1 MTQID
6 AQTQTLQH
14 IELLGNI
21 RNLDENLQIAVKG
34 ISGYF
39 KGLAEYDQG
48 IAQADVTFLKDKLKE
63 FDNRAGTLS
72 RKLEKDVQGAM
83 KALITAQALQVAEES
98 LILGL
103 KIAEN
108 SNPLKVIFGGVEAGD
123 ICEQTVGVARAIAE
137 AGKGV
142 ALMVNLASVY
152 EDLSALARDF
162 KDNAAQISNLYEMVE
177 AIKKN
182 KIEEIGYGAAKF
194 IKGYGDYTPKVSK
207 ARLAQNDALWA
218 AFKDSTCDLL
228 FSAQGVGVSATQ
240 GVVGGMLLC
249 EKLEGTLAK
258 FAALRE
264 NIFDFQ
270 FDLVFALA
278 GVVRGNVAK
287 KLAQSITVSND
298 LLGASQLMLGFFM
311 AQYRLQ
317 SHAVFFCDKLEYL
330 NQSEKISEC
339 SSTGFFTEHNL
350 DTLIAYESITT
361 FHEEERFVYI
371 PTRPENQFDTGF
383 INLPSLAKGNPV
395 TFRVLAQRSWL
406 PKYN

>member
-21 RNLDENLQIAVKG
+21 RNLDENLQTAVKG

-98 LILGL
+98 LVLGL

-123 ICEQTVGVARAIAE
+123 IYEQTAGVARAIAE

-162 KDNAAQISNLYEMVE
+162 KDNAAQISNLYDMVE
-177 AIKKN
+177 AIKKK
-182 KIEEIGYGAAKF
+182 KIEEIGFGADKF

-228 FSAQGVGVSATQ
+228 FSAQDVGVSATQ
-240 GVVGGMLLC
+240 GMVGGLLLC
-249 EKLEGTLAK
+249 EKLEGTLAE

-270 FDLVFALA
+270 FDLVDALA
-278 GVVRGNVAK
+278 GVVRGDVAK
-287 KLAQSITVSND
+287 KLEQSITVSND
-298 LLGASQLMLGFFM
+298 LLSASQLMLGFF
-311 AQYRLQ
+311 
-317 SHAVFFCDKLEYL
+317 
-330 NQSEKISEC
+330 
-339 SSTGFFTEHNL
+339 
-350 DTLIAYESITT
+350 IA
-361 FHEEERFVYI
+361 
-371 PTRPENQFDTGF
+371 
-383 INLPSLAKGNPV
+383 
-395 TFRVLAQRSWL
+395 
-406 PKYN
+406 

>member
-21 RNLDENLQIAVKG
+21 QNLDENLQTAVKG

-72 RKLEKDVQGAM
+72 RRLEKDVQGAM
-83 KALITAQALQVAEES
+83 KALITALALQVAEES
-98 LILGL
+98 LVLGL

-123 ICEQTVGVARAIAE
+123 TYEQTAGVARAIAE

-182 KIEEIGYGAAKF
+182 KIEEIGFGAAKF

-249 EKLEGTLAK
+249 EKLEGTLAE

-270 FDLVFALA
+270 FDLVDALA
-278 GVVRGNVAK
+278 GVVRGDVAK
-287 KLAQSITVSND
+287 KLEQPITVSND
-298 LLGASQLMLGFFM
+298 LLSASQLMLGFFM
-311 AQYRLQ
+311 A
-317 SHAVFFCDKLEYL
+317 
-330 NQSEKISEC
+330 
-339 SSTGFFTEHNL
+339 
-350 DTLIAYESITT
+350 
-361 FHEEERFVYI
+361 
-371 PTRPENQFDTGF
+371 
-383 INLPSLAKGNPV
+383 
-395 TFRVLAQRSWL
+395 
-406 PKYN
+406 

>member
-21 RNLDENLQIAVKG
+21 RNLDENLQTAVKG

-63 FDNRAGTLS
+63 FDNRAGTLY

-123 ICEQTVGVARAIAE
+123 IYEQTAGVVRAIAE

-152 EDLSALARDF
+152 EDFSALARDF
-162 KDNAAQISNLYEMVE
+162 KDNAAQISNLYDMVE

-182 KIEEIGYGAAKF
+182 KIEEIGFGADKF

-207 ARLAQNDALWA
+207 TRLAENDALWA

-228 FSAQGVGVSATQ
+228 STQ

-249 EKLEGTLAK
+249 EKLEGTLAE

-270 FDLVFALA
+270 FDLVDALA
-278 GVVRGNVAK
+278 GVVRGDVAK
-287 KLAQSITVSND
+287 KLEQSITVSND
-298 LLGASQLMLGFFM
+298 LLSASQLMLGFF
-311 AQYRLQ
+311 YGVIH
-317 SHAVFFCDKLEYL
+317 S
-330 NQSEKISEC
+330 
-339 SSTGFFTEHNL
+339 
-350 DTLIAYESITT
+350 
-361 FHEEERFVYI
+361 
-371 PTRPENQFDTGF
+371 
-383 INLPSLAKGNPV
+383 PV
-395 TFRVLAQRSWL
+395 TCCLVLR
-406 PKYN
+406 